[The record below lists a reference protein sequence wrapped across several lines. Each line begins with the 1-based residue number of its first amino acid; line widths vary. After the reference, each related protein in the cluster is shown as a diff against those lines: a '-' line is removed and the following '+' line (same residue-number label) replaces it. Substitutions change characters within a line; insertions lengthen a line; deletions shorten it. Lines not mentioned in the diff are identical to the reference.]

1 MKKHNLNFNP
11 LGSDPGIT
19 QSLGHSGATPRESLV
34 DILQNPLLGQPGS
47 PERPGNRH
55 QFYTSFTS
63 PNLEN
68 LGKNVLKFERWE
80 SENSGLGMTKKI
92 LENDYF
98 HTPTKKDQSEKK
110 GSSVWGIGETR
121 TFRVLTKTNE
131 ELRKRGWEVITKT
144 EEMEKFIR
152 VLYNPD
158 TADVME
164 SETFTYDE
172 GIKMGH
178 PVDKIGDTR
187 GTYSMYYVDTSDWEK
202 NWVQNLKNDIGSVMG
217 DAIRNSV
224 DYYLITDMDN
234 YFESISF
241 AEIEPIQ
248 DKIIPRKGSSHRRI
262 LDFFGKKYDVEVYER
277 PKRTPP
283 DRFYEEFKKKYGVER
298 DALNGLHW
306 GDTSLRDDNVIILKN
321 DTQWYSYHYINS
333 TGHTPRL
340 VMEITVEKEDII
352 TDWQKR
358 KASLLDSDGKPK
370 GQSQQSKILNKMFD
384 ELFPVN
390 KVVEEQLRDQLYDI
404 LVGNQ
409 WPESF
414 INSPKQYDILYEE
427 LGLPPE
433 KHLDF
438 KWFEEN
444 LIREHFISPF
454 NRKIDL
460 YIKEIDWVGEV
471 KPKEPDS
478 DKDWHQVMSYFGLV
492 EPKIVNTI
500 AVSPEPKSLQDRGFS
515 KKSKEDFEILP
526 NSEPPTNKAKWKL
539 FDLRNYGLHELHK
552 KFIKPEK

>member
-1 MKKHNLNFNP
+1 M
-11 LGSDPGIT
+11 T
-19 QSLGHSGATPRESLV
+19 QE
-34 DILQNPLLGQPGS
+34 
-47 PERPGNRH
+47 
-55 QFYTSFTS
+55 
-63 PNLEN
+63 
-68 LGKNVLKFERWE
+68 
-80 SENSGLGMTKKI
+80 I
-92 LENDYF
+92 LEKDYF
-98 HTPTKKDQSEKK
+98 HTPTKEDQSEKK

-121 TFRVLTKTNE
+121 TLRVLTRTNE

-144 EEMEKFIR
+144 KEMDKFIR

-172 GIKMGH
+172 GIKAGY
-178 PVDKIGDTR
+178 PVDKIGHTR
-187 GTYSMYYVDTSDWEK
+187 GTYSMYYVDTSDWEN
-202 NWVQNLKNDIGSVMG
+202 NWETNLRNDIGSVMG
-217 DAIRNSV
+217 DAIRESV
-224 DYYLITDMDN
+224 DYYIRGVSDN
-234 YFESISF
+234 LFEQMGTPI
-241 AEIEPIQ
+241 EDEPIQ
-248 DKIIPRKGSSHRRI
+248 DKIIPKKGSSQKRT
-262 LDFFGKKYDVEVYER
+262 LNFFGKDYEVEVYER

-283 DRFYEEFKKKYGVER
+283 DSFYEEFKQKYGVER
-298 DALNGLHW
+298 DALNGLYW
-306 GDTSLRDDNVIILKN
+306 GSTSLRDDNVIILKN

-340 VMEITVEKEDII
+340 VMEITIDKKDIS

-358 KASLLDSDGKPK
+358 KASLHDSNGKPK
-370 GQSQQSKILNKMFD
+370 GKSQESKVFNKIFD

-414 INSPKQYDILYEE
+414 INSPTQYDTLYEE
-427 LGLPPE
+427 LGLPSE

-444 LIREHFISPF
+444 LIREYFINPF

-478 DKDWHQVMSYFGLV
+478 DKDWHQVIAYFGLV

-500 AVSPEPKSLQDRGFS
+500 AVSPEPKSLHDRGFS
-515 KKSKEDFEILP
+515 KKLKEDFEILP
-526 NSEPPTNKAKWKL
+526 NSELPTNKAKWKL
-539 FDLRNYGLHELHK
+539 FDLRHYGLHELHK